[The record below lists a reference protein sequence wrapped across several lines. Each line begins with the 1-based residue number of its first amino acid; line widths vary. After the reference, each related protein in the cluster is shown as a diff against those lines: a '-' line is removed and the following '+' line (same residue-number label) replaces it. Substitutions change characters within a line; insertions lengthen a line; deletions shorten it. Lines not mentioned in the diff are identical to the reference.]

1 MTPVTP
7 LSPARA
13 VLHVVLVVF
22 GMAFGVWALYRLASV
37 LLVLTLAALFAYVIA
52 PLVHVAERPV
62 RIAGRRRH
70 LPRGVAI
77 AVVYLGLVGAA
88 AAGALLLLPS
98 VSEQAHEMF
107 ARAPSYGQSVVA
119 WEHGWSRYYERLR
132 IPSGLRQS
140 IDQSMVA
147 ASEAAVG
154 STRAALVSVVGAVLP
169 WLVLIPI
176 LAFFLLKDAAG
187 FRRIILTTLPHRMR
201 LRGHRLFEDM
211 NATLAAYIRAQL
223 IACIL
228 VGSLCGVGFAALGL
242 PYPML
247 LGVLAGVLEFIP
259 LVGPLL
265 LALIAATVGALHVPM
280 LAVWTVTFLAVL
292 RILEDFIVYPRL
304 MGPGVRLH
312 PLAVIV
318 AVLAGAELDGVA
330 GMFLAVPLV
339 AIASVAC
346 RHWVDWRDNEDAGP
360 VTSVEPDPVQF
371 RTAQPH

>member
-1 MTPVTP
+1 MTPVAP

-169 WLVLIPI
+169 WLRVDPDSRVLPAQGCRGIPPHHTHH
-176 LAFFLLKDAAG
+176 AAWRSG
-187 FRRIILTTLPHRMR
+187 RSRFSRFSGYWKTSSCT
-201 LRGHRLFEDM
+201 
-211 NATLAAYIRAQL
+211 RA
-223 IACIL
+223 
-228 VGSLCGVGFAALGL
+228 
-242 PYPML
+242 
-247 LGVLAGVLEFIP
+247 
-259 LVGPLL
+259 
-265 LALIAATVGALHVPM
+265 
-280 LAVWTVTFLAVL
+280 
-292 RILEDFIVYPRL
+292 
-304 MGPGVRLH
+304 
-312 PLAVIV
+312 
-318 AVLAGAELDGVA
+318 
-330 GMFLAVPLV
+330 
-339 AIASVAC
+339 
-346 RHWVDWRDNEDAGP
+346 
-360 VTSVEPDPVQF
+360 
-371 RTAQPH
+371 